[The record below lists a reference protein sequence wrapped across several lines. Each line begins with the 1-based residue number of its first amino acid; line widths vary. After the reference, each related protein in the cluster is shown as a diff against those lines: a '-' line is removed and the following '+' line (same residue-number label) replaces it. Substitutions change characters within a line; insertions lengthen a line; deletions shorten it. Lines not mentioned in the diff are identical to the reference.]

1 MNEAGFS
8 ETIKLVNAD
17 GAERMITFRGEKAS
31 DWPDVEK
38 AMVECV
44 LNAKEKGWTMPVL
57 RQAPTTQPN
66 TSSSAQPPAPSNG
79 TPSANGDNTFHA
91 TKLKIEFTPEGK
103 KKGKLFGGKFTQ
115 YGVTIWPEVLQQF
128 GHDIDQMNP
137 GEYQFNAV
145 VTYSLNEKN
154 QPQKV
159 TGRAV

>member
-57 RQAPTTQPN
+57 RQAPVTQPA
-66 TSSSAQPPAPSNG
+66 TPTAAPSNG
-79 TPSANGDNTFHA
+79 TTSAAGDNTFHA

-128 GHDIDQMNP
+128 GHDIDQMSA
-137 GEYQFNAV
+137 GEYHFDAV
-145 VTYSLNEKN
+145 VTYAVNEKN
-154 QPQKV
+154 QPQKI
-159 TGRAV
+159 TGRAA